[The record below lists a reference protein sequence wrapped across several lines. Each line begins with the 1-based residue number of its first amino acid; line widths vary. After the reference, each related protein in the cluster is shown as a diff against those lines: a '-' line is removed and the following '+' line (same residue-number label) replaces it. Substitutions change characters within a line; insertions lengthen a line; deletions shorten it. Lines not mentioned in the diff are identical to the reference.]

1 MKGASKATTA
11 VLSNL
16 PRVGYARVS
25 SVGQNLDSQLDALQ
39 QAGCQKI
46 FSDKMT
52 GSRMDRPGWDQLIN
66 YVRVNDVIVV
76 TELSRM
82 TRSLMHLLE
91 TVQLLDEKKINLVS
105 LRENIDTSTATGRCF
120 LSMMG
125 AIHQME
131 RELRAERASAG
142 RASARARGKSGG
154 RPRTDIVK
162 LKDARVLYENSG
174 KTAAEVCRVVGV
186 GRRIFFSYLAKE
198 REHSLTDNAAGVN
211 LPEQG

>member
-1 MKGASKATTA
+1 MEAPAIA
-11 VLSNL
+11 Q
-16 PRVGYARVS
+16 PHRVGYARVS

-39 QAGCQKI
+39 KAGCKKT

-52 GSRMDRPGWDQLIN
+52 GSRMDRPGWDQLME
-66 YVRVNDVIVV
+66 YVRPGDALVV

-82 TRSLMHLLE
+82 TRSLIHLLE
-91 TVQLLDEKKINLVS
+91 TAQLLEQKQVNLVS

-142 RASARARGKSGG
+142 RASAKARGKTGG
-154 RPRTDIVK
+154 RPRTDVVK
-162 LKDARVLYENSG
+162 LRDAKVLYENSG
-174 KTAAEVCRVVGV
+174 KTAAEVCKVVGV
-186 GRRIFFSYLAKE
+186 GRRIFFTYLAQQRDQQSTPFLPIKPF
-198 REHSLTDNAAGVN
+198 RGV
-211 LPEQG
+211 GH